1 MEKTGIHIA
10 IKNGNS
16 FPALPCPTAR
26 QLFLVRLLLLVCMY
40 VCMCVYIFTLVRTR
54 AANSDLMCII
64 TSLIRYGRSLYSL
77 LVGVRSLP
85 SSVESVGLHRQHNM
99 QHCEDHRDI
108 YAHHLE
114 AKPFCLAAPAEDIQV
129 GEVCIVP

>member
-16 FPALPCPTAR
+16 FPALPYCKTAISR
-26 QLFLVRLLLLVCMY
+26 ALTTTSMY

-129 GEVCIVP
+129 GKVCIVP